1 MPCPEGAAMRRREF
15 IKVVVGSAAAWP
27 LAARAQRVDQV
38 RRIGWLTTANE
49 DNVETKLRLA
59 AFIGALQQFGWID
72 GRNVRIDL
80 RASGGDIAMTRRYAT
95 ELVALGA
102 DVILATG
109 SLPAS
114 SMLEATRTV
123 PIVFALVVDPVGAG
137 IVDSLARPGGN
148 ATGFMLFEYTL
159 SAKWPELLKQVAPSV
174 TRVAVPR
181 DPTAT
186 AGIGQFAVIQALAPS
201 VGLEVSPINVRDPGE
216 IERAMAVFAQTA
228 NGGLIVTA
236 GPGSLIHR
244 DLLIALARRHRLP
257 AVYFDRFFV
266 SVGGLISYGANVIDQ
281 YRHAAGYVDRILK
294 GEKPGDLPVQAPN
307 KYELVI
313 NQKTAKALDLTISP
327 SLLARADEVIE

>member
-1 MPCPEGAAMRRREF
+1 MRRREF
-15 IKVVVGSAAAWP
+15 IKIVAGSAAGWP
-27 LAARAQRVDQV
+27 LAARAQHVDQV

-49 DNVETKLRLA
+49 DNVETKPRLA
-59 AFIGALQQFGWID
+59 AFVGALQQFGWIE

-80 RASGGDIAMTRRYAT
+80 RASGGDTAMTRRFAT
-95 ELVALGA
+95 ELVALRP

-114 SMLEATRTV
+114 SLLEATRTV
-123 PIVFALVVDPVGAG
+123 PIVFAVVVDPVGAG

-148 ATGFMLFEYTL
+148 VTGFMLFEYTL

-181 DPTAT
+181 DSITT

-201 VGLEVSPINVRDPGE
+201 VGLEVSAINVRDAGE
-216 IERAMAVFAQTA
+216 IEKTITTFAHSA

-244 DLLIALARRHRLP
+244 DLIVALAARHRLP
-257 AVYFDRFFV
+257 AIYFDRFYV
-266 SVGGLISYGANVIDQ
+266 SVGGLVSYGSNVIDQ
-281 YRHAAGYVDRILK
+281 YRQAAGYVDRILK

-313 NQKTAKALDLTISP
+313 NLKTAKALDLTISP

>member
-1 MPCPEGAAMRRREF
+1 MRRREF

-49 DNVETKLRLA
+49 DNVETKPRLA
-59 AFIGALQQFGWID
+59 AFSGALQQFGWID

>member
-1 MPCPEGAAMRRREF
+1 MRRREF

-49 DNVETKLRLA
+49 DNVETKPRLA

-80 RASGGDIAMTRRYAT
+80 RASGGDMAMTRRYAT